1 MFPECPS
8 FDTLKSDLCRV
19 RTNALSPTCVWGGAR
34 DQLHQT
40 KKLCITF
47 ICAHN
52 PSPSGHPAADMM
64 LQLSNGRALRQS
76 AVSSRSAV
84 SLKVS
89 RDRNGHRWCASRVP
103 KLNRNLSLSRI
114 SQPVRAVSIKA
125 AAEDVEVTNN
135 GAVGAAQAS
144 NMLDFEE
151 LSDIVRCAV
160 RPAAAIMGFHWA
172 CLMARAR
179 SHVMQLQG
187 CRIRPDPAPSP

>member
-1 MFPECPS
+1 
-8 FDTLKSDLCRV
+8 
-19 RTNALSPTCVWGGAR
+19 
-34 DQLHQT
+34 
-40 KKLCITF
+40 
-47 ICAHN
+47 
-52 PSPSGHPAADMM
+52 M
-64 LQLSNGRALRQS
+64 LQLSNGRALRQT

-89 RDRNGHRWCASRVP
+89 RDRNGHRWCPSRVL
-103 KLNRNLSLSRI
+103 KLNRNLLLSRI

-160 RPAAAIMGFHWA
+160 RPTAAIMGFHRRLLWLWSDPLSCNCKGA
-172 CLMARAR
+172 GYVLILHPYPNA
-179 SHVMQLQG
+179 SSSTVTG
-187 CRIRPDPAPSP
+187 SCRCTVCNLI